1 MPLNRRKFLGRTA
14 ATSAGAALASAA
26 AAVPAEARGHGRP
39 RRRYAFTVMGTTD
52 LHGNVFN
59 WDYFTDAEF
68 DDAAHNDVGLAKI
81 STLVDQVRKEKGR
94 RNTLLID
101 AGDTIQGTQLSYY
114 YARVDPITGE
124 GGPVHPMAQAMN
136 AIGYDA
142 AALGNHEFNY
152 GIPVL
157 RKFEE
162 QCDFPL
168 LGANALDAKTL
179 RPAFPPYWM
188 TRLRTPCGRDVK
200 VAVLGLTNPGIAIWD
215 KVNVQ
220 GKMTFPGLEE
230 QAAKW
235 VPRLRSMGAD
245 VVIVSAHSGTSGTSS
260 YGDQVPYVEN
270 AAALVAEKVAG
281 IDAILVGHAHVEI
294 PESRVVNKETGR
306 EVVLS
311 EPLKWGQRLTLF
323 DFELEW
329 ERGRWQVASVS
340 AKVLNSNTAE
350 EDPRIVRLLDAE
362 HKKVVG
368 YVNQVIGT
376 CSAAMTATEAPYKDA
391 PIVDFINHVQAE
403 TVKAA
408 LAGTE
413 YADLPVLSQASCF
426 SRTAAIP
433 AGEVTIRQVA
443 GLYPF
448 ENTLEARVLTGAQL
462 KDYLEFSARY
472 YVQTPAG
479 GDVDPAKLT
488 NASDIPDYNYDAVGG
503 LTYEI
508 DIAKAPGS
516 RIAELGFDGK
526 PVDEEARFV
535 LAVNNYR
542 ASGGGNFPHVAA
554 AKQVWANSEE
564 IRNTI
569 IAWVQAK
576 GTIDVSRF
584 GSVDWKLVRAIAR
597 RRKALVAELLG
608 RFGNAASVRATPREP
623 RSQPQTGP
631 RAGSGGAAA
640 LTPFRRAA
648 GTA

>member
-1 MPLNRRKFLGRTA
+1 MPLNRRTFLGRTA
-14 ATSAGAALASAA
+14 ATSAGVAIASAA
-26 AAVPAEARGHGRP
+26 TTGAAGAHGGGRGRD
-39 RRRYAFTVMGTTD
+39 RYEFTVMGTTD

-81 STLVDQVRKEKGR
+81 STLVEQVRKEKGR
-94 RNTLLID
+94 RNALLID

-114 YARVDPITGE
+114 YAKVDPITGE

-136 AIGYDA
+136 LIGYDA

-168 LGANALDAKTL
+168 LGANALDAASL

-188 TRLRTPCGRDVK
+188 TRLRTPCGRGVK

-215 KVNVQ
+215 KANVQ

-245 VVIVSAHSGTSGTSS
+245 VVIVAAHSGSSGTSS
-260 YGDQVPYVEN
+260 YGDQLPYVEN
-270 AAALVAEKVAG
+270 AAALVAERVAG

-294 PESRVVNKETGR
+294 AERRVVNKETGR

-311 EPLKWGQRLTLF
+311 EPLKWGQRLTCF
-323 DFELEW
+323 DIGLEW
-329 ERGRWQVASVS
+329 ARGRWRVESVA
-340 AKVLNSNTAE
+340 AKVLNSASVA
-350 EDPRIVRLLDAE
+350 EDPRIVGLLGDE
-362 HKKVVG
+362 HRRVVG

-376 CSAAMTATEAPYKDA
+376 STAAMTAAEAPYQDA
-391 PIVDFINHVQAE
+391 PIIDFINHVQTE

-413 YADLPVLSQASCF
+413 HAELPVLSQASCF
-426 SRTAAIP
+426 SRTARIP

-479 GDVDPAKLT
+479 GEVDPSKLT
-488 NASDIPDYNYDAVGG
+488 NAGDTPDYNYDAVSG

-508 DIAKAPGS
+508 DIAKPVGS
-516 RIAELGFDGK
+516 RIAALRFDGE
-526 PVDEEARFV
+526 PVEASARFV

-554 AKQVWANSEE
+554 ARQVWANSEE

-569 IAWVQAK
+569 IAWVKAK
-576 GTIDVSRF
+576 GTIDGAGF
-584 GSVDWKLVRAIAR
+584 ASVDWKLTRD
-597 RRKALVAELLG
+597 G
-608 RFGNAASVRATPREP
+608 TPV
-623 RSQPQTGP
+623 
-631 RAGSGGAAA
+631 
-640 LTPFRRAA
+640 F
-648 GTA
+648 